1 MRIIGHLDM
10 DAFFAAI
17 EERENPQFRGKPVV
31 VGADPMEGKGRGV
44 VSTAN
49 YLARQYGIRSALP
62 ISHAWQFS
70 EEAKKQGKPAAI
82 FLPGNFEKYGQ
93 ISARV
98 FSILRRHAS
107 RVEEASIDEAYFDL
121 TGCGSFRRAVET
133 AVRIKREIK
142 EKENLTATIGIGPNK
157 LIAKIASDY
166 KKPDGLTAVSGVQAQ
181 EFLED
186 LSLRKIPGVGPK
198 TESLLKKR
206 GAWTVRDAK
215 RFSVDELEEWLG
227 KWGRELYLK
236 LRGKDEA
243 PLVLEREIKSI
254 GEQETFLIDTRDS
267 LFIFEK
273 LKNLCR
279 SVFERFRE
287 SGFSNF
293 RAIVIIVRFADFE
306 TRSRVHTL
314 KKPTNELSV
323 FEFETMKALLPF
335 LDKRENPKKKALRLV
350 GVRIEKLG

>member
-1 MRIIGHLDM
+1 M

-17 EERENPQFRGKPVV
+17 EERENPQFRGKPIV
-31 VGADPMEGKGRGV
+31 VGADPLAGRGRGV

-62 ISHAWQFS
+62 ISQAWQFS
-70 EEAKKQGKPAAI
+70 QEAKKQGKPEAI

-93 ISARV
+93 VSARI
-98 FSILRRHAS
+98 FFILRQHAPQ
-107 RVEEASIDEAYFDL
+107 VEEASVDEAYFDL
-121 TGCGSFRRAVET
+121 TDCGSFKRAVET
-133 AVRIKREIK
+133 AVKIKKEIK
-142 EKENLTATIGIGPNK
+142 QKEGLTATIGLGSNK

-166 KKPDGLTAVSGVQAQ
+166 KKPDGLTAVSGA
-181 EFLED
+181 EAEGFLED
-186 LSLRKIPGVGPK
+186 LPLRKIPGIGPK

-215 RFSVDELEEWLG
+215 KFSVQQLEEMLG

-236 LRGKDEA
+236 LRGKDET
-243 PLVLEREIKSI
+243 PLALGHEIKSI

-279 SVFERFRE
+279 GVFERFRE
-287 SGFSNF
+287 SGFSYF
-293 RAIVIIVRFADFE
+293 RTIAITVRFSDFE
-306 TRSRVHTL
+306 TKSRSHTL
-314 KKPTNELSV
+314 KKPVNELSV
-323 FEFETMKALLPF
+323 LEFEAMKALLPF

-350 GVRIEKLG
+350 GVRIEKLS